1 MNKSTIKKHVRTKV
15 SAQAAIESARQQ
27 ASEHMSNNATQHKE
41 KKSALTHSK
50 KKKKRRKM
58 KKKNVGKNAKNA
70 KKDGAGQNLVQ
81 NKTASHSFKKSTLAT
96 RFVSFL
102 RAAVPLNG
110 LDLSQL
116 QNAMEKHGDDELNKI
131 FVEYRFDI
139 KILGEGTSKVKLGVV
154 VGNLLKNED
163 ELKEFQLIENV
174 LKKRE
179 VHTSSSLE
187 VALVSPKGND
197 CCSLA
202 KDLCFEP
209 SISSDQIHQVLA
221 ILKPV
226 VVNPSVA
233 YYKCIPQEQIRCL
246 QKLLGKTL
254 CNRVLKE
261 CQRRSTEGSKEAY
274 WADPDMR
281 FRLQERIKEKFEAI
295 WKDHKNKFG
304 KDDATTYGED
314 KTPMVGMVSQHRY
327 EWSDEDLEKCVTI
340 AKQVVH
346 EEIESQEHGSKITT
360 TELGFL
366 ICTCSFIHEI
376 AYNIANNEEL
386 LPTLGETWRWSIAKA
401 VVELAPEDRATG
413 MKITNRMHT
422 TESIQK
428 RRNTSEPFCASSAGD
443 EAEQKIKQL
452 LEEHELSFKDE
463 KSLQKRELDLHIEAD
478 KAREFFV
485 EATPD
490 FELEHPIIIMG
501 KQIKWIEVKRTFTIP
516 KLSAEVKINDIY
528 KQLKK
533 YAARYKDEGGG
544 LVIWTHC
551 GFPGNLESI
560 PGVIHSAIDLANLQ
574 QQQKEKK
581 KKKKKKKLKQP
592 KQKQNKGRN
601 ESFTSDMFSVL
612 HSRLDRLN
620 IKTTKQSFSKQ
631 TESDLFCGLD
641 YVGQRM
647 FSVRASFGQG
657 NILGGGSQQNTNLKR
672 LEKQQQEKA
681 LEREENGDIS
691 RSYDTEKS
699 KEETLKKALKAL
711 SFLKTND
718 AGQKALNTTK
728 KILKKIVNNPTE
740 KKYKT
745 LISLEDV
752 RRKVKS
758 AGLNILL
765 SSGFVKREDKKLVMP
780 DGFDSVWVQNVI
792 DQVTVVLEGIIKEK
806 KEKTEAAK
814 AFGDLCFQQQKQA
827 KKLEEDRMQI
837 LLEKALKKEEEDK
850 NEVPAGMYA

>member
-81 NKTASHSFKKSTLAT
+81 NKTASHSKSTLAT

-139 KILGEGTSKVKLGVV
+139 KILGEGISKVKLGVV
-154 VGNLLKNED
+154 VANLLKNED

-197 CCSLA
+197 CRSLE
-202 KDLCFEP
+202 KDLSFEP
-209 SISSDQIHQVLA
+209 SISTDQIHQVLA

-281 FRLQERIKEKFEAI
+281 FRLQERAKEKFEAL
-295 WKDHKNKFG
+295 WKDHKNKVG
-304 KDDATTYGED
+304 NQISHYLLQHPQDDAA
-314 KTPMVGMVSQHRY
+314 K
-327 EWSDEDLEKCVTI
+327 KCVTI

-366 ICTCSFIHEI
+366 ICTTSYIHEI

-422 TESIQK
+422 IESIQK

-501 KQIKWIEVKRTFTIP
+501 KPIKWIEVKRTFTIP

-592 KQKQNKGRN
+592 KQKQNKGRK
-601 ESFTSDMFSVL
+601 SFTSDMFSVFGANYY
-612 HSRLDRLN
+612 H
-620 IKTTKQSFSKQ
+620 TPKQ
-631 TESDLFCGLD
+631 TESELFRD
-641 YVGQRM
+641 FNYFDQRM
-647 FSVRASFGQG
+647 FSVKTRASFGQG
-657 NILGGGSQQNTNLKR
+657 NILGGGSQQNSPTFEILGYDDDTKRNISQKDNIVPVNNILLQR
-672 LEKQQQEKA
+672 LEKQQQKKA
-681 LEREENGDIS
+681 SEGKKKGDTS
-691 RSYDTEKS
+691 RSYDTETS

-728 KILKKIVNNPTE
+728 KILNKIVNNPTE

-827 KKLEEDRMQI
+827 KKLEM
-837 LLEKALKKEEEDK
+837 ALKKEEEDK